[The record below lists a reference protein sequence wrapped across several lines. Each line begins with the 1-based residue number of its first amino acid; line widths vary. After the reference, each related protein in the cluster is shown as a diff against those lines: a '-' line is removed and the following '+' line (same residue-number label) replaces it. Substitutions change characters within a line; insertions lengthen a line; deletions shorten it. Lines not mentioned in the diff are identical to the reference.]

1 MDTDQIL
8 LAATIVIA
16 AAVVARGVA
25 QRLSL
30 GPIVALLVVGAA
42 LGPHSPYPLLAD
54 YVDEMKAVGEV
65 GVVLLLFLVGLDT
78 RPAALRAMRRL
89 VFGTAVVQFLLT
101 LAAIAGIFV
110 LLGLEPWQAA
120 VLVALGL
127 AMSSDAVAVGTL
139 EERGETATPC
149 GRAVMAVVVSQGFIA
164 VPVLAAIPMLDG
176 SPGQPLGLPTPGKVF
191 IVLGVVAVVYLI
203 GRYLLP
209 VALIWSAR
217 RLGTNGFGLVILAAV
232 FAAAWIMDMIG
243 ASMALG
249 SFMIGMTLST
259 SDLAEQVR
267 ASVAPRKGLLLGVL
281 FIAIGMSIN
290 PRDVAGVG
298 WELLAVLPVL
308 LLVKVG
314 IVAALARLFGVASS
328 EALLAGLLLAPFDEI
343 GYVIFASAHQS
354 GLLKGNAYALG
365 LTLISFS
372 FIVSP
377 LMINLGYRMVQR
389 RSGDVAARPS
399 APFVSE
405 TLEDHVVVVGYSYTG
420 HVICSMLER
429 ARIRYIAFD
438 MDLDRVAEGRA
449 WGHEVH
455 YGDVNDPN
463 MLGAAAIAKARAAVI
478 TSRDY
483 DQTRRVTGHLRHFY
497 PNVPVLTAVP
507 YLFQRDELRRLGAL
521 QTVALMPEG
530 MLDFGGQ
537 VLRRLALEPSE
548 IERVTND
555 LRADDYALLRK
566 VGGSVPAAE
575 AV

>member
-1 MDTDQIL
+1 
-8 LAATIVIA
+8 
-16 AAVVARGVA
+16 
-25 QRLSL
+25 
-30 GPIVALLVVGAA
+30 
-42 LGPHSPYPLLAD
+42 
-54 YVDEMKAVGEV
+54 
-65 GVVLLLFLVGLDT
+65 
-78 RPAALRAMRRL
+78 
-89 VFGTAVVQFLLT
+89 
-101 LAAIAGIFV
+101 
-110 LLGLEPWQAA
+110 
-120 VLVALGL
+120 
-127 AMSSDAVAVGTL
+127 
-139 EERGETATPC
+139 
-149 GRAVMAVVVSQGFIA
+149 
-164 VPVLAAIPMLDG
+164 
-176 SPGQPLGLPTPGKVF
+176 
-191 IVLGVVAVVYLI
+191 
-203 GRYLLP
+203 
-209 VALIWSAR
+209 
-217 RLGTNGFGLVILAAV
+217 
-232 FAAAWIMDMIG
+232 
-243 ASMALG
+243 
-249 SFMIGMTLST
+249 
-259 SDLAEQVR
+259 LAEQVR

-399 APFVSE
+399 APSVSE

-478 TSRDY
+478 TTRDY

-530 MLDFGGQ
+530 MLDIGGQ